1 MKITREDTGKGY
13 SLIKV
18 VIEQNDYEKTVA
30 DKLRDYRLKAALPGF
45 RPGKVP
51 ASLIQKRFAKPVLAE
66 EVNNLLSHNLTN
78 YLQDEKIAILGDPL
92 PDTEHQK
99 PINWDE
105 DTEFEFAFDVAV
117 SPEVKVDLDEAGSF
131 DYYRIQVDQKMME
144 ENIES
149 IRMNYGTNEEAET
162 VEEKSSVRG
171 DFEQIGEDGVKTDGG
186 IVTEGVLIAVDLMK
200 DEAVQKQIIGM
211 KAGDLL
217 VFDPVKVFGD
227 RHEVGHL
234 LNISHEAAEELNS
247 DFRFTVRSV
256 LNFKKADLTED
267 LYKKIYGP
275 ETDILTEEQFRERL
289 ALEISQN
296 LAQSSD
302 RKFALD
308 ARDILVGNI
317 QFDLPEDF
325 LKRWLKEVNQE
336 MTEEQ
341 ISKDFGDFTKDLRW
355 QLIKNS
361 LIREHE
367 IGITD
372 EEVEAMAREIAVS
385 QFRQYGIYQLPDEHL
400 DSYVKKILEKEE
412 DKEKIIRRLF
422 DEKVISLVREK
433 GTVVEKEV
441 TSEEFGAFFRKSE
454 EEES

>member
-18 VIEQNDYEKTVA
+18 VIEEKDYEKTVA
-30 DKLRDYRLKAALPGF
+30 DKLRDYRMKAALPGF

-51 ASLIQKRFAKPVLAE
+51 ASLIQKRFAKPILAE
-66 EVNNLLSHNLTN
+66 EVNNLLSHNLNT
-78 YLQDEKIAILGDPL
+78 YFQDEKIAILGDPL
-92 PDTEHQK
+92 PDHEHQK
-99 PINWDE
+99 TINWDS
-105 DTEFEFAFDVAV
+105 DREFEFAFDVAV
-117 SPEVKVDLDEAGSF
+117 SPEVKVDLNGAGTF
-131 DYYRIQVDQKMME
+131 DYYRIRVDNAMLE

-149 IRMNYGTNEEAET
+149 IRMNYGTNEEAVT

-171 DFEQIGEDGVKTDGG
+171 DFEQVGEDGAKTDGG
-186 IVTEGVLIAVDLMK
+186 IVAEGVLVAVDLMK
-200 DEAVQKQIIGM
+200 DNKVQKEMLGM
-211 KAGDLL
+211 KAGDSL

-227 RHEVGHL
+227 RHEVSHM

-247 DFRFTVRSV
+247 DFRFTIRSV
-256 LNFKKADLTED
+256 LNFKKAELDEELF
-267 LYKKIYGP
+267 KKIYGP
-275 ETDILTEEQFRERL
+275 ETEIVTEQQFRERL

-302 RKFALD
+302 QKFALD
-308 ARDILVGNI
+308 TRENLVNNVQI
-317 QFDLPEDF
+317 DLPEDF
-325 LKRWLKEVNQE
+325 LRRWLKEVNQE

-341 ISKDFGDFTKDLRW
+341 IDKDFAGFTRDLRW
-355 QLIKNS
+355 QLIKSS
-361 LIREHE
+361 LIKEHE
-367 IGITD
+367 IGITE

-412 DKEKIIRRLF
+412 DKDKIIRRLF
-422 DEKVISLVREK
+422 DNKVISLVREI

-441 TSEEFGAFFRKSE
+441 SSEEFGAFFKKSE
-454 EEES
+454 EEEA